1 MDRCRCNTQTLFL
14 DAEGDAYT
22 DHLVQE
28 AVDKQGH
35 VTYRCPFTGHRW
47 LGEFVREEGDGQHY
61 ELRRTSAGERE
72 LRPATGRSPGASG
85 SARDG
90 ADKAA

>member
-1 MDRCRCNTQTLFL
+1 MHRCRCNTDTLFL

-35 VTYRCPFTGHRW
+35 VTYRCPFTRHHW
-47 LGEFVREEGDGQHY
+47 LGEFVRTEEGPRF

-72 LRPATGRSPGASG
+72 ARPVEQDDPERLS
-85 SARDG
+85 RR
-90 ADKAA
+90 